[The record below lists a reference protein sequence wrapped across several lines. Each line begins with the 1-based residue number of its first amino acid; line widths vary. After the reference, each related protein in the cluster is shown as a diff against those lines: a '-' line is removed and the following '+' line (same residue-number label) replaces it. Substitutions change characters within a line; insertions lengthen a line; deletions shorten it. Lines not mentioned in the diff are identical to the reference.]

1 MSDRPQPANPNPAA
15 SADTTKLRY
24 DRRNATAVY
33 VNAIHGSILP
43 TGEFALDCG
52 MIDGSPL
59 DDGPPTVPVNV
70 RLVCNVFLVQDLARL
85 LHELLLGHARM
96 HPPAVVLQRLQAP
109 APPAAAPPPP
119 ENNGQAP

>member
-24 DRRNATAVY
+24 DRRNATPVY
-33 VNAIHGSILP
+33 VNAIHGSVSP

-52 MIDGSPL
+52 MIDPTPL
-59 DDGPPTVPVNV
+59 DGGSPTVPVTF
-70 RLVCNVFLVQDLARL
+70 RLICNAFFVQDLMQL
-85 LHELLLGHARM
+85 LHNLL
-96 HPPAVVLQRLQAP
+96 LQAP
-109 APPAAAPPPP
+109 APPVAAPPPP